1 MLHISSRLCCCK
13 QLDRVIILR
22 AIVASSHRGA
32 ENKSPSSTII
42 DLKAKLRMSE
52 RKCHDKSDHSKWRSQ
67 RPDKVKAR
75 VIPSKFNR
83 AVTRE
88 QTVGLVERL
97 RVMNESELQI
107 KHRPELNQVSDLPID
122 PSSAESRIE
131 KNSKIEDDP
140 VQNLSRRVLTPVTMR
155 IPEGLEKTIE
165 VFRDFPDKYPFLRF
179 VSSYLA
185 LY

>member
-1 MLHISSRLCCCK
+1 M
-13 QLDRVIILR
+13 DRVIILR
-22 AIVASSHRGA
+22 AIVTSSHRGA
-32 ENKSPSSTII
+32 ENKSPSSAII

-52 RKCHDKSDHSKWRSQ
+52 GKCHVKSDHSKWTSQ
-67 RPDKVKAR
+67 RPNKVKAR
-75 VIPSKFNR
+75 VIPSKVNR

-97 RVMNESELQI
+97 RVMDRPKLQI
-107 KHRPELNQVSDLPID
+107 NHKPELNQVGDLPID
-122 PSSAESRIE
+122 PSLAGSQIE
-131 KNSKIEDDP
+131 KNSTIEDDP
-140 VQNLSRRVLTPVTMR
+140 VENLPRRVLTPVTMR

-179 VSSYLA
+179 VSSYPA